1 MKTALIPIGN
11 SRGVRIPKPFIEQC
25 GLTEQVEMDVR
36 NCMIR
41 IHAPRQ
47 PRAGWAD
54 AFEQMAREGDDTL
67 LDEPRQGQTLNLES
81 CGPTRNGP
89 SFYLQNQ
96 TGHSSPIAR
105 HPAPATPFTSFYPTC
120 GKERCW
126 FYQQIYA
133 FI

>member
-1 MKTALIPIGN
+1 MKTTLIPIGN

-36 NCMIR
+36 NCMIL

-67 LDEPRQGQTLNLES
+67 LDGQ
-81 CGPTRNGP
+81 PTSTRWDEEEW
-89 SFYLQNQ
+89 QW
-96 TGHSSPIAR
+96 
-105 HPAPATPFTSFYPTC
+105 
-120 GKERCW
+120 K
-126 FYQQIYA
+126 
-133 FI
+133 